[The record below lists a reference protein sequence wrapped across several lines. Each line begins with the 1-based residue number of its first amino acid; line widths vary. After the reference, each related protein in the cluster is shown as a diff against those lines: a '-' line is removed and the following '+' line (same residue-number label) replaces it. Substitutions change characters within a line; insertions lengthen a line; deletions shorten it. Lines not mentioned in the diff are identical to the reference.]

1 MKSTL
6 KAHRDKLKALFAQK
20 AEEIINPDT
29 ITVMDVKPGCFY
41 PDSLIADPEPVAVG
55 PEPTVPPPLD
65 EKALT
70 EEVAKQ
76 VGYQV
81 GDAVVGRVTN
91 RQMVNRHYVWALVP
105 DWSEQVLVAVHDQ
118 AEWPAGSRISCQYV
132 QANSDG
138 HLVFNTKEHG
148 PKWKRRGSR

>member
-6 KAHRDKLKALFAQK
+6 KPYHNKLKALFAQHIQSNV
-20 AEEIINPDT
+20 ETSQPDGEP
-29 ITVMDVKPGCFY
+29 ITE
-41 PDSLIADPEPVAVG
+41 ADEPIAVG
-55 PEPTVPPPLD
+55 PEPTDPPAHD

-76 VGYQV
+76 IGWQV
-81 GDAVVGRVTN
+81 GDKVTGAVSN
-91 RQMVNRHYVWALVP
+91 RQMVNKNRVWATVP
-105 DWSEQVLVAVHDQ
+105 GWSEQVQVSVHSRD
-118 AEWPAGSRISCQYV
+118 EWPAGSRIKCEYV

-138 HLVFNTKEHG
+138 YLVFNSKEHG

>member
-6 KAHRDKLKALFAQK
+6 KPYHNKLKALFAQHIQSNV
-20 AEEIINPDT
+20 ETSQSDGEP
-29 ITVMDVKPGCFY
+29 ITE
-41 PDSLIADPEPVAVG
+41 ADEPIAVG
-55 PEPTVPPPLD
+55 PEPTDPPAHD

-76 VGYQV
+76 IGWQV
-81 GDAVVGRVTN
+81 GDKVTGAVSN
-91 RQMVNRHYVWALVP
+91 RQMVNKNRVWATVP
-105 DWSEQVLVAVHDQ
+105 GWSEQVQVSVHSRD
-118 AEWPAGSRISCQYV
+118 EWPAGSRIKCEYV

-138 HLVFNTKEHG
+138 YLVFNSKEHG

>member
-6 KAHRDKLKALFAQK
+6 KSHRDKLKALFAQH
-20 AEEIINPDT
+20 NP
-29 ITVMDVKPGCFY
+29 
-41 PDSLIADPEPVAVG
+41 PESEPPKDEPPTDEAPTVG
-55 PEPTVPPPLD
+55 PEPVDPPPFD

-81 GDAVVGRVTN
+81 GDEVVGQVTN
-91 RQMVNRHYVWALVP
+91 RQMLNRHYLWALVP
-105 DWSEQVLVAVHDQ
+105 DWSEQVMVAVHDQ
-118 AEWPAGSRISCQYV
+118 AEWPAGSRIRCQYV

-138 HLVFNTKEHG
+138 HLVFNTKERG
-148 PKWKRRGSR
+148 PKWKRRGAR

>member
-6 KAHRDKLKALFAQK
+6 KPYHNKLKALFAQHIQSNV
-20 AEEIINPDT
+20 ETSQSDGEP
-29 ITVMDVKPGCFY
+29 ITA
-41 PDSLIADPEPVAVG
+41 ADEPIAVG
-55 PEPTVPPPLD
+55 PEPTDPPAHD

-76 VGYQV
+76 IGWQV
-81 GDAVVGRVTN
+81 GDKVTGAVSN
-91 RQMVNRHYVWALVP
+91 RQMVNKNRVWATVP
-105 DWSEQVLVAVHDQ
+105 GWSEQVQVSVHSRD
-118 AEWPAGSRISCQYV
+118 EWPAGSRIKCEYV

-138 HLVFNTKEHG
+138 YLVFNSKEHG

>member
-6 KAHRDKLKALFAQK
+6 KTHRDKLKALFAQHSQSHVESSQPEDEPPTE
-20 AEEIINPDT
+20 A
-29 ITVMDVKPGCFY
+29 
-41 PDSLIADPEPVAVG
+41 PEPIVVG
-55 PEPTVPPPLD
+55 PEPTDPPPLD

-81 GDAVVGRVTN
+81 GDAVVGQVTN

-105 DWSEQVLVAVHDQ
+105 DWSEAVMVAVHDQ
-118 AEWPAGSRISCQYV
+118 AEWPAGSRIKCQYV